1 MCFIS
6 EKIFKEEFPLSRRY
20 LFTSESVTEG
30 HPDKIC
36 DQISDTIIDALLAE
50 DPSSRVA
57 AEVVVNTGLVL
68 ITGEITTKGHVN
80 YVNLARKKIAEIG
93 YTDAGNGF
101 SADSASVLIALDEQS
116 ADIAQ
121 GVNTAKETRTEDSE
135 ELFDKTGAGDQGI
148 MFGFACNE
156 TPELMP
162 LPISLAHRIARRL
175 AGVRK
180 AGILPYLR
188 PDGKTQV
195 TVVYEDGKPVG
206 IDTIL
211 VSTQHTATIGEIT
224 DDAAVQAKMKT
235 DLWKEVV
242 EPIFGDITIKPTQET
257 KFLVN
262 PTGKFV
268 IGGPQGDSGLTGRKI
283 IVDTYGGYSRHGGG
297 AFSGKD
303 PTKVDRSAAYAAR
316 YAAKNIVAA
325 GLAEKCE
332 VQLSYA
338 IGVARPVSIFVD
350 TFGTGKVDDEILLN
364 LVKDNFELRPE
375 GIIHVFN
382 LRNLPGERG
391 GRFYQDVAAY
401 GHFGRTDLDLP
412 WERIDKVDVLKK
424 AATKASSAAI
434 A

>member
-1 MCFIS
+1 MS
-6 EKIFKEEFPLSRRY
+6 KRY

-36 DQISDTIIDALLAE
+36 DQISDAILDTLLTQ
-50 DPSSRVA
+50 DPTSRVA

-68 ITGEITTKGHVN
+68 ITGEITTKASVN
-80 YVNLARKKIAEIG
+80 YVNIARKKIAEIG
-93 YTDAGNGF
+93 YTDAVNGF
-101 SADSASVLIALDEQS
+101 CSNSCSVLVALDEQS
-116 ADIAQ
+116 PDIAQ
-121 GVNTAKETRTEDSE
+121 GVNTAHEARQDSDE
-135 ELFDKTGAGDQGI
+135 QFDTVGAGDQGI

-175 AGVRK
+175 AAVRK
-180 AGILPYLR
+180 TGQLAYLR

-195 TVVYEDGKPVG
+195 TVAYEDGRPVG

-211 VSTQHTATIGEIT
+211 ISTQHTPTIGEIT
-224 DDAAVQAKMKT
+224 DEAEVQAKIKK
-235 DLWKEVV
+235 DLWSAVV
-242 EPIFGDITIKPTQET
+242 EPVFGDLQVKPDENTR
-257 KFLVN
+257 FLVN

-303 PTKVDRSAAYAAR
+303 PTKVDRSAAYACR

-338 IGVARPVSIFVD
+338 IGVARPVSIMVD
-350 TFGTGKVDDEILLN
+350 TFGTGKVDDQTLLQ
-364 LVKDNFELRPE
+364 LITDHFELRPA
-375 GIIHVFN
+375 GIIHTFK
-382 LRNLPGERG
+382 LRNLPSERG

-412 WERIDKVDVLKK
+412 WERTDKAELLQQALNKQ
-424 AATKASSAAI
+424 ASAAAI